1 MSAQQNDRRQHA
13 VAGLILAGG
22 RARRMG
28 GEDKG
33 LIALAGRPMVEHVL
47 ERFEPQVDEVL
58 INANRNSEHYGRYGH
73 RVVAD
78 VIGDYSGPLAGMLTA
93 MLTVDQPWLAVVPCD
108 SPLLPTDLV
117 ERLFRSVQ
125 AESADIAVAHDGH
138 RLQPVIA
145 LLNCSLRPD
154 LRTFLDHG
162 GRKIDTWYA
171 QHRMVA
177 TDLSDHPEAFVNI
190 NTPDE
195 REALEQRVMTGQ
207 PHSDQQSRSSPESAD

>member
-1 MSAQQNDRRQHA
+1 MELQHDGGRPGA

-33 LIALAGRPMVEHVL
+33 LISLAGRPMVEHVL
-47 ERFEPQVDEVL
+47 ERIRPQVDDVL
-58 INANRNSEHYGRYGH
+58 INANRNAERYGSYGH

-93 MLTVDQPWLAVVPCD
+93 MMAVQQPWLAVVPCD

-117 ERLFRSVQ
+117 DRLCRSVL
-125 AESADIAVAHDGH
+125 AESAEIAVAHDGR

-145 LLNCSLRPD
+145 LLSCSLLPD
-154 LRTFLDHG
+154 LRAFVDQG
-162 GRKIDTWYA
+162 GRKIDTWYM

-177 TDLSDHPEAFVNI
+177 TDLSDHPEAFVNV

-195 REALEQRVMTGQ
+195 RLELEQRVLAGAL
-207 PHSDQQSRSSPESAD
+207 S